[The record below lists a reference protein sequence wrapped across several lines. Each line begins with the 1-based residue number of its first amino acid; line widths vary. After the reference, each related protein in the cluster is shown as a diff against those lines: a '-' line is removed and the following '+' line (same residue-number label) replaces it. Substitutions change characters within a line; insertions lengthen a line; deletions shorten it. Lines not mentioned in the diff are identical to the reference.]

1 MKFFLRLCQYLGSQ
15 DSKNLVKIRILWIL
29 SSPGVENNSVDVL
42 KVADQKDFVEIVA
55 LNNGRKNIRLQL
67 NLCIQD
73 PATVATGI
81 EKLNSDPFP
90 CRLVTQISPLF
101 CLMSSRQRTRPRPEL
116 GSPSVP
122 GVRYF

>member
-1 MKFFLRLCQYLGSQ
+1 MRFILRLCQSHGSQ

-29 SSPGVENNSVDVL
+29 SSPGVENNSDDVL
-42 KVADQKDFVEIVA
+42 KAADKKDFVGIVA
-55 LNNGRKNIRLQL
+55 MNNGRKNIRLQL
-67 NLCIQD
+67 NLSIQD

-122 GVRYF
+122 GVLYF